1 MKRRDFLKLSAVTSL
16 WLLTGCGGGGTNS
29 STIDTGS
36 SSDTDTS
43 SEINRLK
50 IPSLLEGTDIN
61 GVKHYDLNI
70 QKSTHTFFAG
80 FETATYAVNGTYLAP
95 TLKLNNGD
103 AVSLNY
109 TNNLDEP
116 TTMHGHGMHLPAN
129 MDGAAHQAIAVGTT
143 WSAKYKVNQR
153 ACTNWYHPHLMGK
166 TAEHV
171 YKGLAGLIIIE
182 DEEIRGLDLPKTYG
196 VDDIPLVL
204 QDRFFDANGQ
214 IDYSPSRQEIMMGY
228 KGDKFITN
236 GVYNAYVDVQA
247 KEVRFRILNGSNS
260 TVYNLAFSDGRVFK
274 QIATDNSLLEA
285 PVALTSL
292 TLSPAERAEIVVDF
306 SDNLNGTVT
315 FKDTMQNKD
324 FLKINVKDVAT
335 TTTNTPDRLTTLTK
349 NTLSE
354 AVRTRSFSLSASGP
368 GDFRING
375 LSMNMNVI
383 NERVPVNEVEIWEV
397 TNTMGMNHNFHIH
410 ASHFLVAERNGSA
423 SNVLANEKG
432 YKDVVF
438 IPANESVKLIVKMT
452 DYTDNTTPYM
462 YHCHFLEHE
471 DAGMMGQFTVV

>member
-1 MKRRDFLKLSAVTSL
+1 MKRRDFLKLSAITSL

-29 STIDTGS
+29 STIDPNTS
-36 SSDTDTS
+36 FDT
-43 SEINRLK
+43 NRLT

-61 GVKHYDLNI
+61 GIKHYDLNI
-70 QKSTHTFFAG
+70 QKATHTFFSG

-103 AVSLNY
+103 DVSLNY
-109 TNNLDEP
+109 TNNLDET
-116 TTMHGHGMHLPAN
+116 TTMHGHGMHVPAN
-129 MDGAAHQAIAVGTT
+129 MDGAAHQPIVVGET
-143 WSAKYKVNQR
+143 WSAKYRVNQR
-153 ACTNWYHPHLMGK
+153 ASTNWYHPHLMGK

-171 YKGLAGLIIIE
+171 YKGLAGLIIVE
-182 DEEIRGLDLPKTYG
+182 DEEIRGLDLPKIYG
-196 VDDIPLVL
+196 VDDIPLIL

-214 IDYSPSRQEIMMGY
+214 IDYSPSRREIMRGY

-247 KEVRFRILNGSNS
+247 KEIRFRILNGSNS
-260 TVYNLAFSDGRVFK
+260 TVYNLAFSDGRIFK

-306 SDNLNGTVT
+306 SDDLKTTVT
-315 FKDTMQNKD
+315 FRDTRQNKN
-324 FLKINVKDVAT
+324 FLKVNIKDVAT
-335 TTTNTPDRLTTLTK
+335 TTTTTPDRLTTLVR
-349 NTLSE
+349 NRLSE
-354 AVRTRSFSLSASGP
+354 AVRTRKFTLSASGP

-375 LSMNMNVI
+375 VSMDMSVI
-383 NERVPVNEVEIWEV
+383 NERIPVNEVEIWEV
-397 TNTMGMNHNFHIH
+397 TNQMGMEHNFHIH

-423 SNVLANEKG
+423 NNVLDNEKG

-438 IPANESVKLIVKMT
+438 IPANETVKLIVKMT
-452 DYTDNTTPYM
+452 DYTNSTAPYM